1 MGNLMQTYMRRRRY
15 EQSSAVMKQV
25 HLGAYME
32 EALQR
37 ITYESEYNTAWT
49 PTVSIQQAQILA
61 MAAPQ
66 PDQFCRTVNFFLWKL
81 LWRISPPQLL
91 STW

>member
-61 MAAPQ
+61 VAAPQ
-66 PDQFCRTVNFFLWKL
+66 PDQFCRTMIYLN
-81 LWRISPPQLL
+81 WRWIL
-91 STW
+91 SD